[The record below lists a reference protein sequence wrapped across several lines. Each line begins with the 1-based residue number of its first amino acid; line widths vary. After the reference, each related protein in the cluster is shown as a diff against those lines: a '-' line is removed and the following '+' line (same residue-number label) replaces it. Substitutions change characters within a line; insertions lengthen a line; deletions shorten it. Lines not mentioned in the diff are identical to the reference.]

1 MNLHSVREAMHPEDA
16 YQPAEQECVSPFPE
30 ASGGEPGVRDRPD
43 YPVVDTDVH
52 IHEDPQELAEFAEGM
67 LRRALEAHRMP
78 ERWLDTPGYSP
89 LTPVDPPIGDDPRR
103 EPHVLRTRE
112 QLRAD
117 LDACGID
124 AAIVFT
130 GRLLGTAARQDASYP
145 VAIAQ
150 TYNRYL
156 CERWL
161 APHEGIYGAIMVASQ
176 DPRASAREI
185 ERYAGVDGV
194 AAVHLPAAGVYPL
207 WGHRQYD
214 PIYAA
219 AEAAGLPVVLHSYTF
234 LHPVFP
240 HQLYQYDTALAK
252 QALGKPLCAIANLVS
267 IATTGVLARFPRLKI
282 VFTECGVSWL
292 PFVMW
297 RLDEQYRW
305 LRHEV
310 PFYDDKPSTYIR
322 RQVYVTTQ
330 RLEEPDDLQAL
341 IALIEG
347 AGLADRLLFSTD
359 WPHYD
364 ADQADRVARL
374 LPATWARKVFY
385 ENACAAFKLPHLS
398 RRASA
403 SISARA

>member
-1 MNLHSVREAMHPEDA
+1 MRPEDA
-16 YQPAEQECVSPFPE
+16 HEPAERASVLPSPE
-30 ASGGEPGVRDRPD
+30 ASGEGSGVRARPD
-43 YPVVDTDVH
+43 YPIIDADVH
-52 IHEDPQELAEFAEGM
+52 IHEDPQELAEFAEGT
-67 LRRALEAHRMP
+67 LRRGLEAHRAP

-89 LTPVDPPIGDDPRR
+89 LTPFDPPLGDDPRR
-103 EPHVLRTRE
+103 QQHVVRTRE

-117 LDACGID
+117 LDSLGID
-124 AAIVFT
+124 AAVVFT
-130 GRLLGTAARQDASYP
+130 GRLLGTAVRQDASYP

-161 APHEGIYGAIMVASQ
+161 APEQGIYGAIMVAAQ
-176 DPRASAREI
+176 DPRSSAREI
-185 ERYAGVDGV
+185 ERYAAVEGV
-194 AAVHLPAAGVYPL
+194 AAVYLPAAGVYPL

-252 QALGKPLCAIANLVS
+252 QTLGKPLCAIANLVS
-267 IATTGVLARFPRLKI
+267 IATTGVLARFPRLKV
-282 VFTECGVSWL
+282 VFAECGVSWL

-310 PFYDDKPSTYIR
+310 PCYQDRPSVYIR

-330 RLEEPDDLQAL
+330 RLDEPDGPQAL
-341 IALIEG
+341 AALVEG
-347 AGLADRLLFSTD
+347 AGLVDRLLFSTD

-364 ADQADRVARL
+364 ADRVDRAARL
-374 LPATWARKVFY
+374 LPAAWARKVFY
-385 ENACAAFKLPHLS
+385 ENPCAAFKLPRLA
-398 RRASA
+398 RRAPAPPSGQP
-403 SISARA
+403 

>member
-1 MNLHSVREAMHPEDA
+1 MHPEDA
-16 YQPAEQECVSPFPE
+16 YQPAEQAPVSSSLRS
-30 ASGGEPGVRDRPD
+30 SGEGPGARVWQD
-43 YPVVDTDVH
+43 YPIVDADVH

-89 LTPVDPPIGDDPRR
+89 LTPVDPPIGDDPRLQ
-103 EPHVLRTRE
+103 PHVLRTRE

-117 LDACGID
+117 LDARGID

-130 GRLLGTAARQDASYP
+130 GRLLGTAVRQDASYP

-161 APHEGIYGAIMVASQ
+161 APEQGIYGAIMVAAQ

-185 ERYAGVDGV
+185 ERCAAVEGV
-194 AAVHLPAAGVYPL
+194 AAVYLPTAGVYPL

-219 AEAAGLPVVLHSYTF
+219 AEAASLPVVLHSYTF

-330 RLEEPDDLQAL
+330 RLEEPEDPQAL
-341 IALIEG
+341 VALIEG
-347 AGLADRLLFSTD
+347 AGLVDHLLFSTD

-364 ADQADRVARL
+364 ADQVDRAARL
-374 LPATWARKVFY
+374 LPAAWARKVFY
-385 ENACAAFKLPHLS
+385 ENACAAFKLPRLAQ
-398 RRASA
+398 RTPAPPAGRP
-403 SISARA
+403 